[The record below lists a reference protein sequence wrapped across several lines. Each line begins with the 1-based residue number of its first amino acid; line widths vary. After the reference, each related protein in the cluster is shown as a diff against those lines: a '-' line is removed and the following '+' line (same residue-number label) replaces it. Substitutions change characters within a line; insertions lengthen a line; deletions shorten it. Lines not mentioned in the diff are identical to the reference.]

1 MHPNPRP
8 VRYIRHDRPEN
19 NNVVETL
26 AIIGTGI
33 AGLGCAHALQR
44 RFALTLYEK
53 GGHVG
58 GHAQTVNVEEAA
70 GSIPIDTGFMTYN
83 QVTYPQLTRL
93 FRELGVATQPS
104 SMSFSVQHRPS
115 GLEFCGSSLNLLFGQ
130 RRNLLK
136 ARFWR
141 MLLTV
146 DRFNREAVATLRART
161 HEQHSLEEYLCE
173 RGYGEHFRDFYLM
186 PMSCAVWSMP
196 PERMLQFPATTLLR
210 FFHNHGFLGL
220 HTQHPWFTVSGGSQR
235 YVEKLIAPFRDCI
248 HLRRGA
254 VAVRREAGRI
264 TVIDESGHRECF
276 DRAILA
282 CHADQALGMLTDA
295 DDTERRVLG
304 HFRYQPNTAVLHTD
318 ESVMP
323 ATRRCWSSWNYRVSA
338 LPDGR
343 ASPSTV
349 YWINSL
355 QRPPTRQNYFVSING
370 EEALQ
375 PQKIL
380 KRISYD
386 HPLFNLGAVRAQREL
401 PALNARQSGVYF
413 CGSYF
418 RYGFHEDALSSALE
432 LSQLLGPALAGRAR
446 SEPETAGCA
455 PVDEFSLAGAR
466 P

>member
-1 MHPNPRP
+1 MHPNPRQ

-58 GHAQTVNVEEAA
+58 GHAQTVHVEEAG

-83 QVTYPQLTRL
+83 QVTYPHLTRL
-93 FRELGVATQPS
+93 FRELDVATQPS

-130 RRNLLK
+130 RTNLLK

-146 DRFNREAVATLRART
+146 DRFNREALATLRART
-161 HEQHSLEEYLCE
+161 HEQHSLEEYLRE
-173 RGYGEHFRDFYLM
+173 RGYGESFRDFYLM

-196 PERMLQFPATTLLR
+196 PARMLQFPATTLLR
-210 FFHNHGFLGL
+210 FFYNHGFLGL

-235 YVEKLIAPFRDCI
+235 YVEKLIAPFRDRI

-264 TVIDESGHRECF
+264 TVIDQSGHRECF

-282 CHADQALGMLTDA
+282 CHADQALGLLADA
-295 DDTERRVLG
+295 DAMERTLLG
-304 HFRYQPNTAVLHTD
+304 EFKYHSNIALLHTD
-318 ESVMP
+318 AAVMP
-323 ATRRCWSSWNYRVSA
+323 TIPRCWSSWNYRMA
-338 LPDGR
+338 RHANEGIE
-343 ASPSTV
+343 ASTV
-349 YWINSL
+349 YWINRL
-355 QRPPTRQNYFVSING
+355 QRLPTRQNYFVSING
-370 EEALQ
+370 EDSLR
-375 PQKIL
+375 PQKVL
-380 KRISYD
+380 QRVRYE
-386 HPLFNLGAVRAQREL
+386 HPLFSCGALRAQSEL
-401 PALNARQSGVYF
+401 PDLNQRHNKIYF

-418 RYGFHEDALSSALE
+418 RYGFHEDALKSAFD
-432 LSQLLGPALAGRAR
+432 LSRVLG
-446 SEPETAGCA
+446 SD
-455 PVDEFSLAGAR
+455 VWN
-466 P
+466 